1 MHDAVTTRWNST
13 YDMLVFALQYRKA
26 LNVVTG
32 DRNMKLRQYEMD
44 AEEWATQQLCM
55 VLKVSLTILIIHH
68 SASFF
73 SGFQGHNPFLLT

>member
-44 AEEWATQQLCM
+44 AE
-55 VLKVSLTILIIHH
+55 
-68 SASFF
+68 
-73 SGFQGHNPFLLT
+73 